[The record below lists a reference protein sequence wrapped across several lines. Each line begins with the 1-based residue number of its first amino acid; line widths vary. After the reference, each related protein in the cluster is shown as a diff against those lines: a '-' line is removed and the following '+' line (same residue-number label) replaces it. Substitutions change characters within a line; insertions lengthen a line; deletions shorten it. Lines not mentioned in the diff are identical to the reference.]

1 MGVKVAFLPE
11 YPLVLF
17 LLKYRGV
24 GAFLNEK
31 MKNPNRGSPTLELPE
46 LFSRWNWRLPFQFAY
61 WYEIFQS
68 QGDSIEN
75 IGQKIIISHDDNC
88 GKIYIDL
95 PLVLSSG
102 GFVLHQCMKSHLF

>member
-1 MGVKVAFLPE
+1 
-11 YPLVLF
+11 
-17 LLKYRGV
+17 
-24 GAFLNEK
+24 